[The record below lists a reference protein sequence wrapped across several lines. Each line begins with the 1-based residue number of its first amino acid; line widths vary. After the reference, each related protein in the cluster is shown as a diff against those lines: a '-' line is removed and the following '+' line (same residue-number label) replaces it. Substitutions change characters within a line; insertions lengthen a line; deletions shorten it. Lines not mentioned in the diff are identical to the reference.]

1 MAYHNQQVVCSIPLG
16 MGTPGAAGT
25 FLVPVLGLPGTSQYG
40 GGITI
45 TKVWYCANKAVAA
58 GSAPTAELIS
68 MTSTGGTVAIVCTA
82 LSSAAWTAGTPVLG
96 TLVAGKE
103 FVPGT
108 VSYIGVKIGHDLLT
122 SQDTCLNVGIMY
134 VSGRA
139 DK

>member
-1 MAYHNQQVVCSIPLG
+1 MAFENQQVTVLIPLG
-16 MGTPGAAGT
+16 MGTAAAAGT
-25 FLVPVLGLPGTSQYG
+25 SLQPILALPGTSEYA

-45 TKVWYCANKAVAA
+45 TKVWYATNKAVAS

-68 MTSTGGTVAIVCTA
+68 LTSTGGTVAIICTA
-82 LSSAAWTAGTPVLG
+82 LASAAWTAGTPVVG

-108 VSYIGVKIGHDLLT
+108 VSYIGVKIGHETLSAYET
-122 SQDTCLNVGIMY
+122 SLAVGINY

>member
-1 MAYHNQQVVCSIPLG
+1 MAYYNQQVTTLIPLG
-16 MGTPGAAGT
+16 AGTVAAGT
-25 FLVPVLGLPGTSQYG
+25 FLQPFFALPGTSEYG

-45 TKVWYCANKAVAA
+45 TKVWYSTNKAIAA

-68 MTSTGGTVAIVCTA
+68 LTSTGGTVAIICTA
-82 LSSAAWTAGTPVLG
+82 LSSAAWTAGTPVVG

-108 VSYIGVKIGHDLLT
+108 VSYIGVKVGHENLAASETYLV
-122 SQDTCLNVGIMY
+122 VGVCY
-134 VSGRA
+134 VSGRG

>member
-1 MAYHNQQVVCSIPLG
+1 MENNQVTVLIPLG
-16 MGTPGAAGT
+16 MGTPAAAGT
-25 FLVPVLGLPGTSQYG
+25 SLQPIFALPGTSQYG

-45 TKVWYCANKAVAA
+45 TKVWYSTNKVVAS

-82 LSSAAWTAGTPVLG
+82 LSSAAWTAGTPVVG

-108 VSYIGVKIGHDLLT
+108 VSYIGVKVGHETLSAHET
-122 SQDTCLNVGIMY
+122 SLAVGIMY

>member
-1 MAYHNQQVVCSIPLG
+1 MAFENKQVTVLVPLG
-16 MGTPGAAGT
+16 MGTAASAGT
-25 FLVPVLGLPGTSQYG
+25 SLQPIFALPGTSQFG

-45 TKVWYCANKAVAA
+45 TKVWYSTNKAVAS

-68 MTSTGGTVAIVCTA
+68 LTSTGGTVAIVCTA

>member
-1 MAYHNQQVVCSIPLG
+1 MAFYNQQVVCSIPLG

-25 FLVPVLGLPGTSQYG
+25 FLVPVMALPGTSEYG

-82 LSSAAWTAGTPVLG
+82 LSSAAWTAGTPVAG

-108 VSYIGVKIGHDLLT
+108 VSYIGVKVGHDLLT

-134 VSGRA
+134 VSGRG